1 MTSVLMDEVA
11 ERCTIVLFKITNVKN
26 GIEHL
31 RSNRWSCLLKA
42 TRLEFW
48 ILVQIS
54 GRILA
59 SIFIRFITC
68 KYKQQRQN
76 KRKFLNLLA
85 FIEATN
91 KTFPKLPQ
99 NCTQLS
105 NNLLLFKW
113 SFWHNHE
120 RIFIQ
125 FSIKKGRKKRIKSK
139 RV

>member
-1 MTSVLMDEVA
+1 M
-11 ERCTIVLFKITNVKN
+11 
-26 GIEHL
+26 
-31 RSNRWSCLLKA
+31 W
-42 TRLEFW
+42 
-48 ILVQIS
+48 
-54 GRILA
+54 
-59 SIFIRFITC
+59 
-68 KYKQQRQN
+68 QN
-76 KRKFLNLLA
+76 IRKFLNLLA
-85 FIEATN
+85 FIVLTN

-139 RV
+139 RVWPSSGIRHPFYYIILVVTAGVSTRVSVLIVLSLDWLVDWYMIKDKLRSYVCYPKENIFTLILVTFG